1 MKIVVTHE
9 DLQKVTDELMNES
22 QELNEEIN
30 KLLSY
35 IDRLD
40 SAWTGNDKDV
50 FTEKSRAYFTNM
62 KEIVK
67 SIEAFSN
74 FAKSANKEYRQKD
87 SDWQASLN
95 KANSEFGK
103 GEYKFEN

>member
-9 DLQKVTDELMNES
+9 DLEDVTDELMEES
-22 QELNEEIN
+22 QQLNVEIN

-35 IDRLD
+35 VNRLD
-40 SAWTGNDKDV
+40 IAWTGNDKNV
-50 FTEKSRAYFTNM
+50 FVEKSQTYFTNM

-74 FAKSANKEYRQKD
+74 FAKEANREYRQKD
-87 SDWQASLN
+87 EDWQASLN
-95 KANSEFGK
+95 KANMELGK
-103 GEYKFEN
+103 EEYNFEN